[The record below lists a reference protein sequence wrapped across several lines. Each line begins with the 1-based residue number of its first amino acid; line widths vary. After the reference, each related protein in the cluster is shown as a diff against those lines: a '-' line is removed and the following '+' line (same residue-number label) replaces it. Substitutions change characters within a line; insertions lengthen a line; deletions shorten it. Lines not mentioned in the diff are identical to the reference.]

1 MKEKCLCCGYK
12 TLPKK
17 VEECICFIC
26 PVCFWENDIFMKNIY
41 DTKEKSDSN
50 GGMTLEEA
58 QKALNNQY
66 KDLAYLDISV
76 RNHILE
82 VKYKKTLHK
91 LYHCQ
96 VFLK

>member
-50 GGMTLEEA
+50 GGMTLDEA
-58 QKALNNQY
+58 RDNY
-66 KDLAYLDISV
+66 KNYGACDKKFIDKV
-76 RNHILE
+76 RKPNKDEIE
-82 VKYKKTLHK
+82 
-91 LYHCQ
+91 
-96 VFLK
+96 